1 MENANFNIVLVEPE
15 IPQNTGN
22 IIRTCACTGSELFLV
37 GRLGFILDDKHLKRC
52 GLDYHDAVNIRRY
65 NDIEDLLKEYPDS
78 NFYYFTTKSDKVYT
92 KVKFKKGDFLVFGRE
107 TKGLPED
114 FLRSHWDNAVTI
126 PMKAGQR
133 SLNLSNSV
141 AIAVYEGIRQCKVL
155 L

>member
-65 NDIEDLLKEYPDS
+65 NDIEDLLKEYSDS

-92 KVKFKKGDFLVFGRE
+92 KVNFKKGDFLVFGRE

-114 FLRSHWDNAVTI
+114 FLHAHWDNAVTI
-126 PMKAGQR
+126 PMKEGQR